1 MKFANKIG
9 HDTFG
14 PKLVKQTEMKII
26 RHLEWNLDIVT
37 PFHFI
42 KHIVLLM
49 KKSLSISESFK
60 EILITLELAA
70 LQFAKMI
77 VIDDK
82 LVTFRPSEI
91 AIGAF
96 AVACDYIYDLAEENE
111 KNMYDGLLEQH
122 HPFHKSKIEI
132 IFGFFQ
138 DLVKQKDLFDSSKI
152 SEVEEKVKEV
162 VESFEKEYFYCPNV
176 IKFSLIKPID

>member
-9 HDTFG
+9 HETFG
-14 PKLVKQTEMKII
+14 PKLVKQTEIKMMKY
-26 RHLEWNLDIVT
+26 LEWNLDMVT
-37 PFHFI
+37 SFHFI
-42 KHIVLLM
+42 KHIILLM

-60 EILITLELAA
+60 EILKTLELAA

-82 LVTFRPSEI
+82 LTSYRASEL

-111 KNMYDGLLEQH
+111 KKMHDGLLGIQH
-122 HPFHKSKIEI
+122 SFDKDKVET

-138 DLVKQKDLFDSSKI
+138 DLVKQKELFDSERI
-152 SEVEEKVKEV
+152 SEVESKVKEV
-162 VESFEKEYFYCPNV
+162 IESFEKEYYYCPNV
-176 IKFSLIKPID
+176 IKFTLIKPIE